1 MSVRD
6 TLATLIGFPTV
17 SNRPITE
24 LAAYV
29 ADRAEKQGFR
39 VELFEDPS
47 DATKV
52 NVVALAGPEKE
63 GGLMLSGHMDVV
75 PTEGQPWTSD
85 PFVLTERGD
94 RLRGRGTSDMKGF
107 IAASIE
113 ALERVDVAALTE
125 PLALVWTH
133 DEEVGCLGAQKLVPR
148 LEGRL
153 LPKECLIG
161 EPTDFQIFR
170 MHPGH
175 VAVRI
180 VTKGLSAHSSKP
192 DLGRSA
198 LKSMA
203 RIIDRMNQLEAELK
217 TEQNLHDFLDRP
229 YTTFNLAQIQG
240 GSAINLVPDR
250 VTLDLGYRPLPG
262 DDPLAVFRRIEERI
276 REEDA
281 NAEVLRMTQAML
293 TPDGTP
299 LQRMCEKHAAHP
311 RPLAASFATDGGAL
325 ADLGI
330 ESIIF
335 GPGSIDVAHAPDEYV
350 PTAALVRAVDVVE
363 AMVRERCTK
372 G

>member
-1 MSVRD
+1 MPVVESLGRLV
-6 TLATLIGFPTV
+6 GFPTV

-24 LAAYV
+24 LAAYI
-29 ADRAEKQGFR
+29 ASRNEDQGFS
-39 VELFEDPS
+39 VEFFEDPTDS
-47 DATKV
+47 TKV
-52 NVVALAGPEKE
+52 NVVATAGPEAP

-75 PTEGQPWTSD
+75 PVEGQPWTSD

-94 RLRGRGTSDMKGF
+94 KLLGRGTSDMKGF
-107 IAASIE
+107 IAATLE
-113 ALERVDVAALTE
+113 ALDRIDCRALTK
-125 PLALVWTH
+125 PLVLVWTH

-148 LEGRL
+148 LRGRP
-153 LPKECLIG
+153 LPTECLIG

-180 VTKGLSAHSSKP
+180 TARGLSAHSSKP

-198 LKSMA
+198 MKVMTRVLQKLEEIEEGLK
-203 RIIDRMNQLEAELK
+203 LE
-217 TEQNLHDFLDRP
+217 TRLHDYLERP
-229 YTTFNLAQIQG
+229 YTTFNAAQIQG

-262 DDPLAVFRRIEERI
+262 DDPFEVLERI
-276 REEDA
+276 TDRIADLDA
-281 NAEVLRMTQAML
+281 TAELLRLTSAML

-299 LQRMCEKHAAHP
+299 LQRLCEKHALHP
-311 RPLAASFATDGGAL
+311 RPLSASFATDGGAL

-330 ESIIF
+330 HSIVF

-350 PTAALVRAVDVVE
+350 ATDALHRAVDMVE
-363 AMVRERCTK
+363 SMVLERCS